1 MHSGIDEVT
10 EQVRDGVETMPEFTD
25 IALELPPTPKS
36 KQDELLDEA
45 LMETFPASD
54 PIASGRMN

>member
-1 MHSGIDEVT
+1 MRSGIDGLT

-25 IALELPPTPKS
+25 MALELPPTSKS

-45 LMETFPASD
+45 LLESFPASD
-54 PIASGRMN
+54 PMASGRMD